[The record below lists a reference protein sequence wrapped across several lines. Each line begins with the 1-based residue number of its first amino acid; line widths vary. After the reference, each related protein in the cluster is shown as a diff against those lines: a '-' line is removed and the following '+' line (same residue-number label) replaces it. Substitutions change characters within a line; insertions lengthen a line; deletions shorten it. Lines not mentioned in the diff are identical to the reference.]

1 MEIFLHRCRK
11 ITPYSFKTQPRNPKP
26 SIQLPFVR
34 KYCNSNQRIWSDIIT
49 LFSDKWS
56 SDSVYSKLKQDLK
69 DKVSKLKDEILIQND
84 DVEKI
89 GKVLEEN
96 GVELFRSYSD
106 GSAVVELYSQLKPSP
121 HLALEILNW
130 RRKQLDYASPMTAE
144 EYAKGITM
152 AGRSRNVDLAIELF
166 NEAANKQLKTA
177 SIYNALMSAYTYNG
191 LAMKCQ
197 SLFQQLKKEATCT
210 PTIVTYN
217 ILISSFGRLMLVDH
231 MKAALRE
238 IKDLNLSPTVNTYNG
253 LIAGY
258 ITAWMWDEME
268 NTYRIMKASDVKPD
282 LDTDLLMLRGYA
294 HCGKLEKMEQV
305 YEMVR
310 DHVNQKEVPL
320 IRAMICAYCKSN
332 DINKVKKIEELL
344 RLIPENDYRPWL
356 NVLLIC
362 LYAKEDLLERME
374 ISINHAFEHN
384 ASVTTAGVMRCIIS
398 SYYRHNAV
406 DKLADFVKRAES
418 AGWKICRSLY
428 HCKMFMY
435 SAQMRL
441 AEMERVLD
449 EMDRVNMHCTKKTFW
464 ILHEA
469 YSRWG
474 QRSKLEQ
481 VLGMMCKHG
490 YRISLD
496 ARSS

>member
-1 MEIFLHRCRK
+1 M
-11 ITPYSFKTQPRNPKP
+11 
-26 SIQLPFVR
+26 
-34 KYCNSNQRIWSDIIT
+34 
-49 LFSDKWS
+49 
-56 SDSVYSKLKQDLK
+56 
-69 DKVSKLKDEILIQND
+69 
-84 DVEKI
+84 
-89 GKVLEEN
+89 
-96 GVELFRSYSD
+96 
-106 GSAVVELYSQLKPSP
+106 
-121 HLALEILNW
+121 
-130 RRKQLDYASPMTAE
+130 DYASPMTAE

-152 AGRSRNVDLAIELF
+152 AGRSKNVDLAIELF
-166 NEAANKQLKTA
+166 NEAANKQLKAA

-197 SLFQQLKKEATCT
+197 SLFRQLKKEATCT

-231 MKAALRE
+231 MEATLRE

-258 ITAWMWDEME
+258 ITAWMWEEME
-268 NTYRIMKASDVKPD
+268 NTYRIMKASGIKPD

-320 IRAMICAYCKSN
+320 IRAMICAYCKSP
-332 DINKVKKIEELL
+332 DVNKVKKIEELL
-344 RLIPENDYRPWL
+344 GLIPENDYRPWL

-362 LYAKEDLLERME
+362 VYAKEDLLEQME
-374 ISINHAFEHN
+374 NSINQAFEHN
-384 ASVTTAGVMRCIIS
+384 ASITTAGVMRCIIS
-398 SYYRHNAV
+398 SYFRHNAV

-418 AGWKICRSLY
+418 SGWKICRSLY
-428 HCKMFMY
+428 HCKMVMY

-464 ILHEA
+464 ILHKA

-490 YRISLD
+490 YRNSLN
-496 ARSS
+496 A